1 MTSRAYQKNS
11 KYYESTLQKL
21 IDKLF
26 QQENDEEEDGP
37 EDKTA
42 INLFNRSQQS
52 ILTKVKK
59 EFFVRGQYQEM
70 D

>member
-1 MTSRAYQKNS
+1 MHDLLPFLSIIQAVIDSLDDVTSRAYQKNS

-37 EDKTA
+37 EDKTT
-42 INLFNRSQQS
+42 INLFNRSQ
-52 ILTKVKK
+52 
-59 EFFVRGQYQEM
+59 
-70 D
+70 